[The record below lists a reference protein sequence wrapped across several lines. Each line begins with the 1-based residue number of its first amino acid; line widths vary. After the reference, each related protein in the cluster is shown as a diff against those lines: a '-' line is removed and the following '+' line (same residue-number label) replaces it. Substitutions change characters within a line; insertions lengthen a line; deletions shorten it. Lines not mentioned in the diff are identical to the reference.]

1 MVTAACL
8 ALTTGAVPA
17 KRGVVTTLTAPDGST
32 VSATLAGDEYAH
44 YYIGEADNTI
54 YTLDTRGL
62 AVATTPDD
70 IAQLRQR
77 NLATRHPAQAKA
89 PQARIGMSDRLSD
102 YCIESLGDQ
111 RIPVILVD
119 YRDLAFTHG
128 DDARATFTDFFQEGE
143 KSARQYM
150 LDNSNGRFR
159 PQFDIY
165 GPYHLSKNMSYYG
178 GNDDYGNDKAVGEMV
193 AEACQLATEVDFSQY
208 DNNGDGY
215 CDAVIVIYAGN
226 GEAQSGKKSS
236 VWPCQWSLTESE
248 YNKTLTL
255 NGVKIDKFAVFNE
268 LNGSSSTKIDGI
280 GTFAHEFS
288 HVLGLPDY
296 YSTNPYAS
304 YFGMGSWSLM
314 DYGCYADNGYTPAGY
329 TAYDKMTLGWIDD
342 IPEPEPASHLTLTP
356 MNQGS
361 AETDQ
366 AYRLIGENENEY
378 YVLEN
383 RARIKWDQHLPAE
396 GLLIYHVNYNKRR
409 WDYNTVNAQNPLCM
423 ALVAADNARST
434 FTESTDLF
442 PLNSVDAFTDTSTPA
457 ATLYTGGK
465 LGKPVVNITRNATT
479 GIVECDIAPDAVI
492 PMPSPEFNGN
502 NTPAPDDLEI
512 TDRSFTAKW
521 DAVDTDIKFTYTLE
535 VTPQSDNTP
544 QTKAESTD
552 NTDTGGETMLF
563 EKLTTNS
570 HTVSGL
576 TYGMKYNW
584 RVRTVP
590 DSPYAASP
598 GEWSQ
603 TQTVEINGQSAITQV
618 GADAGTDT
626 PAVYYDLTGRRV
638 DNPGPGIYIARRGR
652 NIEKVTVR

>member
-1 MVTAACL
+1 
-8 ALTTGAVPA
+8 
-17 KRGVVTTLTAPDGST
+17 VTTLTAPDGST

-44 YYIGEADNTI
+44 YYISEADNTI

-77 NLATRHPAQAKA
+77 NLEARHPAQAKAKA

-102 YCIESLGDQ
+102 YCIESLGDL

-366 AYRLIGENENEY
+366 AYRLIGENEDEY

-383 RARIKWDQHLPAE
+383 
-396 GLLIYHVNYNKRR
+396 
-409 WDYNTVNAQNPLCM
+409 
-423 ALVAADNARST
+423 
-434 FTESTDLF
+434 
-442 PLNSVDAFTDTSTPA
+442 
-457 ATLYTGGK
+457 
-465 LGKPVVNITRNATT
+465 
-479 GIVECDIAPDAVI
+479 
-492 PMPSPEFNGN
+492 
-502 NTPAPDDLEI
+502 
-512 TDRSFTAKW
+512 
-521 DAVDTDIKFTYTLE
+521 
-535 VTPQSDNTP
+535 
-544 QTKAESTD
+544 
-552 NTDTGGETMLF
+552 
-563 EKLTTNS
+563 
-570 HTVSGL
+570 
-576 TYGMKYNW
+576 
-584 RVRTVP
+584 
-590 DSPYAASP
+590 
-598 GEWSQ
+598 
-603 TQTVEINGQSAITQV
+603 
-618 GADAGTDT
+618 
-626 PAVYYDLTGRRV
+626 
-638 DNPGPGIYIARRGR
+638 
-652 NIEKVTVR
+652 